1 LGAKISFSLGHLHS
15 FVFKIHR
22 ELRRHPR
29 KILVACVGRS
39 NDNCLSEAAVLLGGF
54 LILGQGLELEHVK
67 ASFRQVEHLFVRF
80 SDIELNSDSNGTSV
94 QDCWS
99 ALYRARLLG
108 WLDFPSD
115 ETQSRSL
122 HEDEAAVEVEEMLHY
137 ADPANGSIHTVVP
150 GKILCFP
157 KPADLPPGKR
167 WMDFQAGGA
176 AAVRRFSA
184 AFYADL
190 FAELDVSVAVCLHT
204 SDYDRAAF
212 AEQGIEVEDLGLDPR
227 SPHLL
232 RAMDRFLALAAAAP
246 GPVALHSGSP
256 DGQGH
261 LAALVL
267 SFLAS
272 RLGFDPQSAV
282 AWVRIAAPALLA
294 APAPPPPPA
303 PARPAAPPAPL
314 ARAASAEGALPPPWE
329 SGPAPP
335 AAAAAPG
342 IRRALSAPDAPAA
355 REPPGR
361 EPALEPALP
370 SSQGS

>member
-1 LGAKISFSLGHLHS
+1 
-15 FVFKIHR
+15 
-22 ELRRHPR
+22 
-29 KILVACVGRS
+29 
-39 NDNCLSEAAVLLGGF
+39 
-54 LILGQGLELEHVK
+54 
-67 ASFRQVEHLFVRF
+67 
-80 SDIELNSDSNGTSV
+80 
-94 QDCWS
+94 
-99 ALYRARLLG
+99 
-108 WLDFPSD
+108 
-115 ETQSRSL
+115 
-122 HEDEAAVEVEEMLHY
+122 MLHY
-137 ADPANGSIHTVVP
+137 ADPANGSIHTLVP

-167 WMDFQAGGA
+167 WMDFQAGEA
-176 AAVRRFSA
+176 ASVRRFSA

-212 AEQGIEVEDLGLDPR
+212 ADQGIEVEDLGLDPR

-232 RAMDRFLALAAAAP
+232 RAMDRFLAVAAAAP

-272 RLGFDPQSAV
+272 RLGFDPQSAL

-303 PARPAAPPAPL
+303 PRGGPL
-314 ARAASAEGALPPPWE
+314 ARAASAEDAPPPPWE

-335 AAAAAPG
+335 AAAAAPR

-355 REPPGR
+355 REPAGR
-361 EPALEPALP
+361 EPAREPALP